1 MNNNREPRKDAIR
14 ISLGGKRATPARSLE
29 DTVVEPGEPA
39 STPPKA
45 IMTMEQLRNNY
56 EAIIKAG
63 AIYYPVAYQFL
74 RELGRGRQGI
84 VFLGLRQGAR
94 GCVTEHAIKVF
105 DPALYHTPE
114 EYWTDMG
121 RIASQVSRLQ
131 AIQSPYIVS
140 RHAYDETY
148 GIGYSQMEA
157 IDGVD
162 LRSFLSTE
170 HLELARRNCSKQEW
184 ARFTTTIFN
193 FENDRVQLRVGAVV
207 YIMRR
212 ILRGLERLHDANFL
226 HSDVKPGNVMI
237 DRLGNVRLVD
247 FGRAVM
253 AGERVTFLFG
263 SPMYMAPETHR
274 REPGGYYSDL
284 YSAGL
289 VGLEMLRGEPLT
301 DGSVSDEEE
310 LLRIKTD
317 LPDNLFEMLPHSVR
331 RRRLLIRILRRLV
344 EPDPSVRFQTARE
357 AESGDDGLV
366 VVDKQFTKAGM
377 DAQYGRELGDYLSKL
392 VDTRTQRVEVQ
403 PGDTRQ
409 GSSSGIII

>member
-1 MNNNREPRKDAIR
+1 
-14 ISLGGKRATPARSLE
+14 
-29 DTVVEPGEPA
+29 
-39 STPPKA
+39 
-45 IMTMEQLRNNY
+45 
-56 EAIIKAG
+56 
-63 AIYYPVAYQFL
+63 
-74 RELGRGRQGI
+74 
-84 VFLGLRQGAR
+84 
-94 GCVTEHAIKVF
+94 
-105 DPALYHTPE
+105 
-114 EYWTDMG
+114 
-121 RIASQVSRLQ
+121 
-131 AIQSPYIVS
+131 
-140 RHAYDETY
+140 
-148 GIGYSQMEA
+148 MEA

-170 HLELARRNCSKQEW
+170 HLELARRNCSRQEW
-184 ARFTTTIFN
+184 ERFTSTIFN
-193 FENDRVQLRVGAVV
+193 FEDDRFRLRLGVVV
-207 YIMRR
+207 YILRR

-237 DRLGNVRLVD
+237 DRLGNVRLID

-289 VGLEMLRGEPLT
+289 VGVEMLRGEPLT

-310 LLRIKTD
+310 LLRTKMD
-317 LPDNLFEMLPHSVR
+317 LPDKLFEILPHSVR
-331 RRRLLIRILRRLV
+331 RRRFLVRILRRLV
-344 EPDPSVRFQTARE
+344 EPDPSARFQTARE

-403 PGDTRQ
+403 PGDVARQ
-409 GSSSGIII
+409 GSSSGIIV

>member
-1 MNNNREPRKDAIR
+1 
-14 ISLGGKRATPARSLE
+14 
-29 DTVVEPGEPA
+29 
-39 STPPKA
+39 
-45 IMTMEQLRNNY
+45 
-56 EAIIKAG
+56 
-63 AIYYPVAYQFL
+63 
-74 RELGRGRQGI
+74 
-84 VFLGLRQGAR
+84 
-94 GCVTEHAIKVF
+94 VF
-105 DPALYHTPE
+105 DPALYRTPE

-170 HLELARRNCSKQEW
+170 HLELARRNCSRQEW
-184 ARFTTTIFN
+184 ERFTSTIFN
-193 FENDRVQLRVGAVV
+193 FEDDRFRLRLGVVV
-207 YIMRR
+207 YILRR

-237 DRLGNVRLVD
+237 DRLGNVRLID

-289 VGLEMLRGEPLT
+289 VGVEMLRGEPLT

-310 LLRIKTD
+310 LLRTKMD
-317 LPDNLFEMLPHSVR
+317 LPDKLFEILPHSVR
-331 RRRLLIRILRRLV
+331 RRRFLVRILRRLV
-344 EPDPSVRFQTARE
+344 EPDPSARFQTARE

-403 PGDTRQ
+403 PGDVARQ
-409 GSSSGIII
+409 GSSSGIIV